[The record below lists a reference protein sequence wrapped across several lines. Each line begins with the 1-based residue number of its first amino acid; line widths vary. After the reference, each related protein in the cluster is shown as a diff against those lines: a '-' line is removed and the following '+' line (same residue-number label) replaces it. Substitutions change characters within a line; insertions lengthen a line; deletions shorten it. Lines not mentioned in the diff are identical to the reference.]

1 MTANL
6 AIGDRQRSWHQHRR
20 LSQLD
25 HACEANISPRH
36 LSFVE
41 TGRAQPSRTMILHL
55 CEQLRVPLR
64 DATCCCCRPASR
76 RSFPSRRWTIRRL
89 PRRARRSG
97 WC

>member
-1 MTANL
+1 MTAKL
-6 AIGDRQRSWHQHRR
+6 TIGDQLRSWRQHRR

-25 HACEANISPRH
+25 LVLEASISPRH

-41 TGRAQPSRTMILHL
+41 TGRAQPSRAMILHL

-64 DATCCCCRPASR
+64 ERNLLLLAAGFAPT
-76 RSFPSRRWTIRRL
+76 FPSGRWTIRRSAQ
-89 PRRARRSG
+89 RGRRSG